1 MLLLAHTG
9 ITLGIFNL
17 CCKVFSR
24 IASFKEKK
32 VKEKVSPAKLPDST
46 TGDPDPPGKIQK
58 LEVDFRLVILGS
70 MFPDMVDK
78 PVGMFIFA
86 NFIANGRIYTH
97 TLLFNLILVTIGI
110 YFLIK
115 RKRVNFFIFGLSSC
129 FHLLLDEMWLTPR
142 TLFWPLY
149 GWDFP
154 REDISHWWENIF
166 QVLCSNPRVYVPE
179 IIGIIIL
186 LGIGIKL
193 IKIGMV
199 REFLSQG
206 KIP

>member
-9 ITLGIFNL
+9 ITLGFFYL
-17 CCKVFSR
+17 CRKIYFK
-24 IASFKEKK
+24 IASFKGKK
-32 VKEKVSPAKLPDST
+32 KETDISPVESSAIATPDS
-46 TGDPDPPGKIQK
+46 DPPLKTSN

-110 YFLIK
+110 CFLR
-115 RKRVNFFIFGLSSC
+115 RKRINFFIFGLSSC

-154 REDISHWWENIF
+154 REDISHWWDNIF
-166 QVLCSNPRVYVPE
+166 QALCSNPRVYVPE

-193 IKIGMV
+193 IKKGMV